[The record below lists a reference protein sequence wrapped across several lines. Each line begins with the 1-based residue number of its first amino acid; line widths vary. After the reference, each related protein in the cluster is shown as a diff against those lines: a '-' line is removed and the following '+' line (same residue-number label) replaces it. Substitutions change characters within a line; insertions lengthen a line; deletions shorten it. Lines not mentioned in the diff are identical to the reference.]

1 MASPTGAS
9 LKMPQIHDA
18 TSARGDS
25 RALVNKFGPDQS
37 QAESQ
42 TEGRRKFDWDSLLL
56 VLAIIALALPFI
68 IIPFLP
74 TN

>member
-1 MASPTGAS
+1 MPSPTGAA
-9 LKMPQIHDA
+9 LKMPEINDA

-25 RALVNKFGPDQS
+25 RALVDKFGPDESQS
-37 QAESQ
+37 ESQ
-42 TEGRRKFDWDSLLL
+42 TEGRRKFDWDRLLL
-56 VLAIIALALPFI
+56 ILAIIALALPFI